1 MSTREPAPTRE
12 SITAARADFARRYDA
27 LTAASPGTAWGR
39 EALLLAEDAMS
50 EALAARNGR
59 MLDSAQAVECRRA
72 LEAIAA
78 DAKADA
84 ALKQAATAAIQRA
97 REAL

>member
-1 MSTREPAPTRE
+1 MSTRPTAPTRQ
-12 SITAARADFARRYDA
+12 SITERRHQHGERVKGLLA
-27 LTAASPGTAWGR
+27 TAPDTAWAR

-50 EALAARNGR
+50 EALAARNER
-59 MLDSAQAVECRRA
+59 LLDAAQAVECRRA

-78 DAKADA
+78 DPKADH
-84 ALKQAATAAIQRA
+84 ALKAAAAGAIQRA